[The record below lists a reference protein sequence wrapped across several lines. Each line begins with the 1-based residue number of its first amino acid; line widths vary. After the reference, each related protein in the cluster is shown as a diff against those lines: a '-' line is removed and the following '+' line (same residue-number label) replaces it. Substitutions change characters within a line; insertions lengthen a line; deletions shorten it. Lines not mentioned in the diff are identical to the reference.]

1 MDGEEPLERS
11 ELMEVM
17 KAERSYY
24 DVNEVMEMLGCKQD
38 KAYKIMRA
46 IKKELIK
53 DGKLIAD
60 YPAGKVPKK
69 YFDERCCIAH

>member
-1 MDGEEPLERS
+1 
-11 ELMEVM
+11 MEAV

-46 IKKELIK
+46 IKDELIK

>member
-1 MDGEEPLERS
+1 
-11 ELMEVM
+11 MEVV

-24 DVNEVMEMLGCKQD
+24 DVNEVMDMLGCKHD

-46 IKKELIK
+46 IKQELIK
-53 DGKLIAD
+53 EGKLIED

>member
-1 MDGEEPLERS
+1 
-11 ELMEVM
+11 MEVA

-24 DVNEVMEMLGCKQD
+24 DVNEVMEMLGVKED

-46 IKKELIK
+46 IKQELVK

-69 YFDERCCIAH
+69 YFDVRCCIAH

>member
-1 MDGEEPLERS
+1 
-11 ELMEVM
+11 MEVV

-24 DVNEVMEMLGCKQD
+24 DVNEVMDMLGCKQD

-46 IKKELIK
+46 IKQELIK
-53 DGKLIAD
+53 EGKLIAD

-69 YFDERCCIAH
+69 YFDERCCIAY

>member
-1 MDGEEPLERS
+1 
-11 ELMEVM
+11 MEVV

-24 DVNEVMEMLGCKQD
+24 DVNEVMDMLGCKQD
-38 KAYKIMRA
+38 KAYKIMRVIRQEI
-46 IKKELIK
+46 IKE
-53 DGKLIAD
+53 GKLIAD

>member
-1 MDGEEPLERS
+1 
-11 ELMEVM
+11 MEVV

-24 DVNEVMEMLGCKQD
+24 DVNEVMDMLGCKQD
-38 KAYKIMRA
+38 KAYKIMRV
-46 IKKELIK
+46 IRQELIK
-53 DGKLIAD
+53 EGKLIAD

>member
-1 MDGEEPLERS
+1 
-11 ELMEVM
+11 MEVV

-24 DVNEVMEMLGCKQD
+24 DVNEVMDMLGCKQD

-46 IKKELIK
+46 IRQELIK
-53 DGKLIAD
+53 EGKLIAD
-60 YPAGKVPKK
+60 YPTGKVPKK

>member
-1 MDGEEPLERS
+1 MDREEPLERRIA
-11 ELMEVM
+11 MEVA

-24 DVNEVMEMLGCKQD
+24 DVNEVMEMLGVKED

-46 IKKELIK
+46 IKQELVK